1 MEEREFSIEQPS
13 EGQSVPAEPEPVKPR
28 RKTLIWTSFG
38 GFLIFLLAFSIFFYK
53 NFRTIEVQGDSME
66 PTLTEGERL
75 LVSSAYWLVGE
86 IKDNDIVVIRN
97 RDEGDTII
105 KRVYKREGETV
116 DLANVPDSWDITQG
130 KYVVPPGTIYV
141 LGDNR
146 EVSQD
151 SRHHGPFEL
160 KDVLGKVVIVQSTVG
175 SDEP

>member
-1 MEEREFSIEQPS
+1 MEQQDNPVEQPTLAV
-13 EGQSVPAEPEPVKPR
+13 EDGGQASPSPR
-28 RKTLIWTSFG
+28 RKRVIWTSFG
-38 GFLIFLLAFSIFFYK
+38 GFLLFLLAFSIFFYK
-53 NFRTIEVQGDSME
+53 NFKTIEVQGNSME
-66 PTLTEGERL
+66 PTLMEGERL

-97 RDEGDTII
+97 IEEGDTII
-105 KRVYKREGETV
+105 KRVYKSAGETV

-151 SRHHGPFEL
+151 SRHHGPFDL
-160 KDVLGKVVIVQSTVG
+160 KDVLGKVVIVQSAAG
-175 SDEP
+175 SDDP

>member
-1 MEEREFSIEQPS
+1 MEEREFSAEQPS
-13 EGQSVPAEPEPVKPR
+13 EGQSVPAEPEPSR
-28 RKTLIWTSFG
+28 RKTVIWTSFG